1 MLGLLVHLGFKFS
14 DTEAYVNKD
23 TQNHIACCRVILYYV
38 SFLSTASFSKLRNK
52 DRVSKSLM
60 SDRSYAKYVVF
71 IAVFILKR
79 NVWGRCLYT
88 LILDEATDACK
99 SKIAY

>member
-1 MLGLLVHLGFKFS
+1 
-14 DTEAYVNKD
+14 
-23 TQNHIACCRVILYYV
+23 
-38 SFLSTASFSKLRNK
+38 
-52 DRVSKSLM
+52 M

-71 IAVFILKR
+71 IVVFVLKR